1 MNGYQRNQ
9 TVTELRVL
17 VVDDDVAFGRLLRR
31 VVTGAGHKVEAVSNP
46 ADILKC
52 YDTFKPNIVFLDLF
66 MPDMDGFEVA
76 NWLSERGFDGKLVF
90 VSGHDT
96 RFSAMAQRLAEAR
109 GKADVI
115 SLEKPIRVNE
125 IREILAGN
133 AKPFNDADD
142 DESLVSRFQVK
153 H

>member
-1 MNGYQRNQ
+1 M
-9 TVTELRVL
+9 TEIRVL

-31 VVTGAGHKVEAVSNP
+31 VVVGAGHQVEAVANP

-52 YDTFKPNIVFLDLF
+52 YDAFKPNIIFLDLF

-96 RFSAMAQRLAEAR
+96 RFSAMARRLAEAR
-109 GKADVI
+109 GKAVVI
-115 SLEKPIRVNE
+115 TLEKPVRVNE
-125 IREILAGN
+125 IREILDAG
-133 AKPFNDADD
+133 ARPFGEARD
-142 DESLVSRFQVK
+142 DEPLVSRFQIK